1 MKIFREDVIELIRS
15 YLLGT
20 ISKAD
25 EEKLEQW
32 MEKSEQNRNFCEEIK
47 QDKRFAEEYPRF
59 CSVDIEKGW
68 SHFEQ
73 HVKSKKQNQRLRV
86 FKYAAAIVLPFAVGF
101 AVWLL
106 YRGGEESIQMTSKSI
121 EAGKARATLIL
132 SEGTTVTLNSE
143 KENEIEIDKDVKVK
157 HTHEGLVYNYAVVSH
172 EEEIKYNTL
181 KVPRGGEFHLT
192 LSDGT
197 VVTLNSATIL
207 KYPVMF
213 GQQNRKVFLDGE
225 AYFEVETDSV
235 RPFYVETQGMQLRVY
250 GTSFNMNTHREGEVQ
265 TVLVEGKVG
274 IRLSDSNQEYALKPG
289 ELACFN
295 RNNKTVEIRSVNVK
309 QYVAWT
315 RGIFTFEDE
324 TLEQI
329 MNTLSLWYNVEVF
342 FQTNEVKQLHFSG
355 HLERYDEIQ
364 NILNAIT
371 EATDVKFSVKERTII
386 VSR

>member
-1 MKIFREDVIELIRS
+1 MKVFREDIIELIRS

-47 QDKRFAEEYPRF
+47 QDKRFAEEFPKF
-59 CSVDIEKGW
+59 CDVEIEKGW
-68 SHFEQ
+68 VRFERQ
-73 HVKSKKQNQRLRV
+73 IKTQKQNLWLNV
-86 FKYAAAIVLPFAVGF
+86 LKYAAVIIFPLTIGLVM
-101 AVWLL
+101 WLL
-106 YRGGEESIQMTSKSI
+106 FQRGNDEIQTVSEMIEPGKAKATLVLSGGETV
-121 EAGKARATLIL
+121 IL
-132 SEGTTVTLNSE
+132 NNEN
-143 KENEIEIDKDVKVK
+143 ENEIEIGEGLKAK
-157 HTHEGLVYNYAVVSH
+157 HTIEGLVYDHAVIPH
-172 EEEIKYNTL
+172 EEELKYNTL

-207 KYPVMF
+207 KYPVIF
-213 GQQNRKVFLDGE
+213 EQQRRKVFLDGE
-225 AYFEVETDSV
+225 AYFEVKTDSA

-250 GTSFNMNTHREGEVQ
+250 GTSFNMNTHRKGEVQ

-274 IRLSDSNQEYALKPG
+274 IRLSDSGQEYALKPG

-295 RNNKTVEIRSVNVK
+295 KDSKTVEIRSVNVE
-309 QYVAWT
+309 QYIAWT

-342 FQTNEVKQLHFSG
+342 FQTDEVKRLHFSG

-386 VSR
+386 VSQ